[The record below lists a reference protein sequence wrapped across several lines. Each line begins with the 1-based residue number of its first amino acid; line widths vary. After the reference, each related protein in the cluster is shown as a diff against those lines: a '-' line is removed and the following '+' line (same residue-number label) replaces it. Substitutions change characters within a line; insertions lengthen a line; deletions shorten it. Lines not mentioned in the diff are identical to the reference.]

1 MENRPIPTAPD
12 FENLMTRGEMIAAAI
27 YLPLHVLGVPLALNW
42 LAGLVPAIAQMS
54 NAELNIL
61 YYSVGFVYML
71 LFLHRFLRRG
81 FDTALDAKGRF
92 VLSIIGGYAA
102 DLALSFI
109 LSSLRLIF
117 GLELGNS
124 PNNMAITS
132 ELSTDYGRIAV
143 LSIALAPIVEEPL
156 FRGLIF
162 GGIRPKSRVLAY
174 IVSAALFSLYHVWQ
188 YVALT
193 GDFSLLIYCLL
204 YVPVS
209 VGLAWA
215 YDRSGSIWSPMV
227 MHAVVNAVSLSVL
240 QSGALGV

>member
-1 MENRPIPTAPD
+1 M
-12 FENLMTRGEMIAAAI
+12 
-27 YLPLHVLGVPLALNW
+27 
-42 LAGLVPAIAQMS
+42 
-54 NAELNIL
+54 
-61 YYSVGFVYML
+61 
-71 LFLHRFLRRG
+71 
-81 FDTALDAKGRF
+81 
-92 VLSIIGGYAA
+92 
-102 DLALSFI
+102 
-109 LSSLRLIF
+109 
-117 GLELGNS
+117 
-124 PNNMAITS
+124 
-132 ELSTDYGRIAV
+132 

-227 MHAVVNAVSLSVL
+227 MHAIINAVSLSVL

>member
-1 MENRPIPTAPD
+1 MNTRPIQTPGFT
-12 FENLMTRGEMIAAAI
+12 NLMSRGEIIAAVI
-27 YLPLHVLGVPLALNW
+27 YLPLHVVGIPLGLGYLSQVWPALAAMTDTEIN
-42 LAGLVPAIAQMS
+42 LAYYGVGL
-54 NAELNIL
+54 
-61 YYSVGFVYML
+61 VYML
-71 LFLHRFLRRG
+71 VLLRGFLRRS
-81 FDTALDAKGRF
+81 FDAALDAKGRF

-109 LSSLRLIF
+109 LSSLLLIF
-117 GLELGNS
+117 GLDLGNS

-188 YVALT
+188 YVIVYNDPKLLLSALA
-193 GDFSLLIYCLL
+193 

-209 VGLAWA
+209 AALTFC
-215 YDRSGSIWSPMV
+215 YEQTRSIWPPVFFHMF
-227 MHAVVNAVSLSVL
+227 VNAFSLAVL
-240 QSGALGV
+240 AG

>member
-27 YLPLHVLGVPLALNW
+27 YLPLHVLGVPIALNW

-61 YYSVGFVYML
+61 YYSVGLVYML
-71 LFLHRFLRRG
+71 LLLRRFLRRS
-81 FDTALDAKGRF
+81 FDAALDAQGRF

-109 LSSLRLIF
+109 LSSLLLIF
-117 GLELGNS
+117 GLDLGNS
-124 PNNMAITS
+124 PNNVAITS
-132 ELSTDYGRIAV
+132 ELYR
-143 LSIALAPIVEEPL
+143 LRPHRRALHSARAIVEEPL

-227 MHAVVNAVSLSVL
+227 MHAIINAVSLSVL